1 MAAQQQQSLII
12 RDITEISEMREVEHL
27 QKEVWG
33 VADREVFPALA
44 LVPIV
49 EVGGVLLGAFDGGR
63 MAGFVFGFP
72 GRENQQAILHSDMLA
87 VRPEYRSAGLGY
99 KLKLAQ
105 RERTLTMG
113 IETITW
119 TFDPLQSR
127 NARLNFGK
135 LGVIADS
142 YRLDYYGATTSFLH
156 QAGTDRLWV
165 TWLLNSERVT
175 NRIKGA
181 ELKPVVDG
189 AAVTA
194 LRVAT
199 DSEPL
204 RVNVDASD
212 AGLFA
217 IEIPDDINRMLTQDA
232 ALASRWRAA
241 TRDAFTSL
249 IGAGLLVTEFQ
260 FVASKYGRVGQYLLT
275 RSDSQ
280 NALGNL

>member
-1 MAAQQQQSLII
+1 MVAQHHQSLII

-44 LVPIV
+44 LVPMI

-72 GRENQQAILHSDMLA
+72 GRENHQAILHSDMLA
-87 VRPEYRSAGLGY
+87 VRPEYRCGGLGY
-99 KLKLAQ
+99 RLKLAQ
-105 RERTLTMG
+105 RERTLAMG

-142 YRLDYYGATTSFLH
+142 YRPDYYGATTSFLH
-156 QAGTDRLWV
+156 QTGTDRLWV
-165 TWLLNSERVT
+165 TWLLNSQRVKD
-175 NRIKGA
+175 RIKEAG
-181 ELKPVVDG
+181 LKRNLNEEVVSRLCVGGDN
-189 AAVTA
+189 
-194 LRVAT
+194 
-199 DSEPL
+199 EPL
-204 RVNVDASD
+204 KINVDTGSD
-212 AGLFA
+212 AAIFA

-232 ALASRWRAA
+232 ALASRWRTA

-249 IGAGLLVTEFQ
+249 MRDDFRVTEFQ
-260 FVASKYGRVGQYLLT
+260 FVESKYGRVGQYLLT
-275 RSDSQ
+275 PRP
-280 NALGNL
+280 